1 MLIFCPS
8 STYTVDN
15 KCEKCHSDCKTCD
28 GPSDDTNS
36 HCTSCISPDK
46 YLENGNC
53 IAKNIDTTNKI
64 VDSSTK
70 DVAKILKS
78 DITTDMMKD
87 ITTYVENII
96 IYNYIDIPSLY
107 NATDNLKVYD
117 IIQENLLPSFEPEN
131 DNDIISEA
139 LDDVIFQIT
148 TSKNQLKELTENSMN
163 NYNLSILD
171 ISNCET
177 ILKEKYN
184 FNENVTLII
193 LQKEKISNKASE
205 KKYN

>member
-1 MLIFCPS
+1 
-8 STYTVDN
+8 
-15 KCEKCHSDCKTCD
+15 
-28 GPSDDTNS
+28 
-36 HCTSCISPDK
+36 
-46 YLENGNC
+46 
-53 IAKNIDTTNKI
+53 
-64 VDSSTK
+64 
-70 DVAKILKS
+70 
-78 DITTDMMKD
+78 MKD

-107 NATDNLKVYD
+107 NATDNSKVYD

-139 LDDVIFQIT
+139 LNDVIFQIT

-171 ISNCET
+171 ISNCEI

-193 LQKEKISNKASE
+193 LKKEKISNKASE
-205 KKYN
+205 KEIQLEIYEPFNKTKLNLSY

>member
-1 MLIFCPS
+1 
-8 STYTVDN
+8 
-15 KCEKCHSDCKTCD
+15 
-28 GPSDDTNS
+28 
-36 HCTSCISPDK
+36 
-46 YLENGNC
+46 
-53 IAKNIDTTNKI
+53 
-64 VDSSTK
+64 
-70 DVAKILKS
+70 
-78 DITTDMMKD
+78 MMKD

-107 NATDNLKVYD
+107 NATDNSKVYD

-131 DNDIISEA
+131 DIDIISEA

-193 LQKEKISNKASE
+193 
-205 KKYN
+205 

>member
-1 MLIFCPS
+1 
-8 STYTVDN
+8 
-15 KCEKCHSDCKTCD
+15 
-28 GPSDDTNS
+28 
-36 HCTSCISPDK
+36 
-46 YLENGNC
+46 
-53 IAKNIDTTNKI
+53 
-64 VDSSTK
+64 
-70 DVAKILKS
+70 
-78 DITTDMMKD
+78 MMKD

-107 NATDNLKVYD
+107 NATDNSKVYD

-139 LDDVIFQIT
+139 LNDVIFQIT

-171 ISNCET
+171 ISNCEI

-193 LQKEKISNKASE
+193 LKKEKISNKASE
-205 KKYN
+205 KEIQLEIYEPFNKTKLNLSY